1 MLDTLIERLFTKTL
15 STTQTTELSKTV
27 VTLFKTKRRANHLAQ
42 DIYKQ
47 INNNLCIW
55 QTLGFNGMATF
66 VTFTL
71 WVVFL
76 LMNAQ
81 AIAF

>member
-47 INNNLCIW
+47 INNNLCI
-55 QTLGFNGMATF
+55 
-66 VTFTL
+66 
-71 WVVFL
+71 
-76 LMNAQ
+76 
-81 AIAF
+81 